1 MQDDLDL
8 HGREQPQLPAEEP
21 AETLLDQRLRSL
33 EQAAPPHDLLERCLA
48 TIGAPAESEPSP
60 RPRPA
65 RWPRRLAAAAAALL
79 LLGALA
85 VLARPRNATAAHFLQ
100 AVRAS
105 WTEVPACHTV
115 VERTW
120 PGQKITQEAWFV
132 RGKGG
137 RMETRSPEG
146 RVGVVINNGRWEF
159 RWDVPGHLV
168 AAWSVPLLGQRS
180 EFARAGL
187 IENSESLLRWAETH
201 QADIHIEPDRLDGR
215 TVRKVTLRWPGPG
228 GAGSP
233 PQVDTVWF
241 DPDSLLPVRHRMEI
255 WDGGVAN
262 ARFDYPAPENVPS
275 DLFAFQ
281 PPRDVTLEVND
292 PDLGRQIYAD
302 ALDSKTASHQPQGA
316 DR

>member
-1 MQDDLDL
+1 MRDEIERQRPE
-8 HGREQPQLPAEEP
+8 HLPEGEP
-21 AETLLDQRLRSL
+21 EPTGLDQRLRSL
-33 EQAAPPHDLLERCLA
+33 EPKAIPDGLLERCLA
-48 TIGAPAESEPSP
+48 TIPVAAD
-60 RPRPA
+60 RPA
-65 RWPRRLAAAAAALL
+65 ALASRPVRWRRRLAATAAAVVLIGALGLL
-79 LLGALA
+79 L
-85 VLARPRNATAAHFLQ
+85 RPRTATAARFLQ

-115 VERTW
+115 VERAW
-120 PGQKITQEAWFV
+120 PQQKITQETWFV

-137 RMETRSPEG
+137 RMETRSPQG

-168 AAWSVPLLGQRS
+168 AAWSIPLLGQRS

-215 TVRKVTLRWPGPG
+215 TVRKVVLRWPGPA
-228 GAGSP
+228 GAGSL

-241 DPDSLLPVRHRMEI
+241 DPDSLLPIRHRMEI
-255 WDGGVAN
+255 WDGGVAD

-302 ALDSKTASHQPQGA
+302 AVESKTNSHPPQGA